1 MTAPKLAT
9 IADDLRTL
17 VGVKPGWAQRSLP
30 AGLRIV
36 YQRLEDG
43 TTRLALARED
53 AYPSEDDVDRAR
65 AAFHVPAAAEAE
77 YSTHTWVN
85 PKTNRPVVFHRVQF
99 KWMER

>member
-53 AYPSEDDVDRAR
+53 TYPSDEDIERAR
-65 AAFHVPAAAEAE
+65 AAFHVPAAAEAH
-77 YSTHTWVN
+77 YSDHRWVN
-85 PKTNRPVVFHRVQF
+85 PKTNRPVTFYRVELR
-99 KWMER
+99 WMER

>member
-17 VGVKPGWAQRSLP
+17 VGPKPGWAQRSLP

-53 AYPSEDDVDRAR
+53 AYPSEEDIERAR
-65 AAFHVPAAAEAE
+65 AAFHVPAGVEAL
-77 YSTHTWVN
+77 YSDHEWLS
-85 PKTNRPVVFHRVQF
+85 PKTNRPVTFHRVELR
-99 KWMER
+99 WMER

>member
-1 MTAPKLAT
+1 MTATKLAT

-17 VGVKPGWAQRSLP
+17 VGPKPGWAQRSLP

-53 AYPSEDDVDRAR
+53 AYPSEEDVDRAR

-77 YSTHTWVN
+77 YSTHNWVN

>member
-17 VGVKPGWAQRSLP
+17 VGHRPGWAQRSLP

-43 TTRLALARED
+43 TTRLACARED
-53 AYPSEDDVDRAR
+53 TYPSDDDT
-65 AAFHVPAAAEAE
+65 AAVRTAFAVPASADEE
-77 YSTHTWVN
+77 RSEHRWVN
-85 PKTNRPVVFHRVQF
+85 PKTNRPVKFFRVQF